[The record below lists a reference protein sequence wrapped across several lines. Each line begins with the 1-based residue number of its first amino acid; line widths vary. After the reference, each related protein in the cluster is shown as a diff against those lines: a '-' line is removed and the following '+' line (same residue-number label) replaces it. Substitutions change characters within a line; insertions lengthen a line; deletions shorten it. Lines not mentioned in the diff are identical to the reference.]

1 MPEKVLDLFLQM
13 NIQPDHIIQTILF
26 TACAQVA
33 NARTKDIGRKLL
45 QQMPQHFHKNNIL
58 LTSAL
63 NMLMKFGDIEN
74 AENLFKMIENKDI
87 ITYGYVENKMCDKAL
102 DLFEKM
108 SLYPN
113 NVIYIIVFNACA
125 QLLND
130 RAKKIGRKLLDQMP
144 QHFYDDH
151 VLLTS
156 TIDML
161 MKFGDIESGE
171 KLFRTI
177 RNKNLVTYTVIMNG
191 YNINNKPLKCLQ
203 LLEEIKQ
210 QNFILDEFV
219 LSILI
224 NACARLSML
233 SKCQSIVDQIPSH
246 LWKNQRILNSLIY
259 MWGKAGS
266 IENAQKIFLSIDN
279 PDVITYN
286 SMIYVY
292 GLNRMGLEA
301 IDLYRK
307 MPDYLHNEVTHVCVL
322 NACSHSGLLDEAR
335 SIFNE
340 ISQKSAQIIATMI
353 DCLSR
358 LFIFDQA
365 QNLIDDYE
373 KSNSPSPVMYMAILS
388 GARNSRQH
396 ILSQKIYDRM
406 EILFP
411 NEKETLKS
419 GSILLGNTYLSI
431 GDSEQAENVRSNR
444 IKELGTKI
452 KPGVS
457 WTEFNGE
464 IFEFTANDRSHPRS
478 EEIHAKAKYISDVLM
493 KHGHKY
499 DASWITRPL
508 REDETIASVLCSHS
522 ERLAIAYHFLQQEN
536 PSFIQITKN
545 LRVCGDCHR
554 TTKLIAKIWQCKIIV
569 RDANCIHHCSPDGTC
584 SCQDHF

>member
-161 MKFGDIESGE
+161 MTFGDIESGE

-307 MPDYLHNEVTHVCVL
+307 MPDYLHNEGTH
-322 NACSHSGLLDEAR
+322 
-335 SIFNE
+335 
-340 ISQKSAQIIATMI
+340 I

-358 LFIFDQA
+358 LFIFDEA

-457 WTEFNGE
+457 WKEFNGE